1 VDLRCRIR
9 DQQGH
14 LDISVSTG
22 ELGGLFSGSSHSGL
36 NVSVVNTQS
45 TAVLAIGLKASG
57 PGGDTLPSLWNFERE
72 YHPPHLSS

>member
-1 VDLRCRIR
+1 MDLRCRIR

-22 ELGGLFSGSSHSGL
+22 ELDNLFSGGSHSEM
-36 NVSVVNTQS
+36 NVSVVNARS

-57 PGGDTLPSLWNFERE
+57 PGDDTLPSLWNFERE